1 MSSTNNLAERDKFLD
16 KIKKEIKNKKNLL
29 IEMHNY
35 SKNTIKNGEYNE
47 YIKSQLTIYEKQ
59 LEKLRHLLEQ
69 NDLFALEKKYD
80 QSLLKEI
87 KRDQNDIYAEIRNI
101 EKELNKIS

>member
-16 KIKKEIKNKKNLL
+16 KIKNEIKNKKNLL

-35 SKNTIKNGEYNE
+35 SKHTNENGEYND